1 MVQRSSVLLSA
12 CSLVVSLCA
21 GCTPGSLGIHVPPT
35 GADSVNQEDLRRA
48 YWALERGDNPL
59 QWWLKRG
66 AQFHLEP
73 LGSTCHLYKGQS
85 NGMASVYAQQ
95 TPMQLAVMA
104 SLAKALDRTEPTWS
118 WQFCLVESTMA
129 DYDVPFET
137 VVDLT
142 DDFRTSPSFVEVNFE
157 NLAHDVQEIVRTH
170 MQ

>member
-12 CSLVVSLCA
+12 CSLVVSLGV
-21 GCTPGSLGIHVPPT
+21 GCSPEALRIHVPPI

-66 AQFHLEP
+66 TQFHLEP

-85 NGMASVYAQQ
+85 NSMAAVYAQP

-104 SLAKALDRTEPTWS
+104 SLVKALDRTEPTWS
-118 WQFCLVESTMA
+118 WQFCLVESTL
-129 DYDVPFET
+129 DVDDVSFEA

-142 DDFRTSPSFVEVNFE
+142 DDFRMSPSFVEVNFE
-157 NLAHDVQEIVRTH
+157 NLAHDVQEIVRTY